1 MTLTDGVLFGAA
13 YYHEYQP
20 YERLKD
26 DFRLM
31 ADARFSVI
39 RVGESVWSTWE
50 PQEGR
55 FDLDWLQPVLDEA
68 HTQGIGVI
76 IGTPTYAVPPWL
88 RESYPETAAQRA
100 TGQPIPYGHRQD
112 VDFTHPA
119 FRFLAERLI
128 RKIVA
133 RNADHPAVIGWQV
146 DNEPGLELL
155 HNGAVFRGFLNY
167 LAERYGSVEALNDR
181 WGLTYW
187 SHRISRWD
195 ELWAPAG
202 NTTPAYD
209 LEWRR
214 YQAALTTEF
223 IAWQAALVRELARPH
238 QFVTTCISLHRPA
251 VEPTELAQTLDV
263 TATNLYYPMQ
273 DALALPSPS
282 GTRAGQR
289 QEDIPAS
296 GTWRLYQLA
305 DTSRGLRQEPFLV
318 TETNAISVGDSH
330 LNFPAFPG
338 QWRQAAWAL
347 VARGARTVEYWHW
360 HSLHFGH
367 ETYWGGVLGHSLV
380 PGRCYEELAQIGAE
394 FKSAGPGLAGLV
406 PDADVLLLSSAESK
420 WAMEFQPPLALGG
433 TQVPDRGSYLRIFD
447 SFYRSLFEAGLQV
460 GIRTCQQLPD
470 DPANLASRWPLVV
483 VPGLYI
489 AREAEL
495 QYLAGYAEAGGHLVL
510 GFRSG
515 YADEY
520 ARPRPVLM
528 PGVLRAAVGASYN
541 EYTHLGQPVPVV
553 AEGGF
558 ECEGAAAA
566 TSWLDGVVAENARV
580 LARYVHPFYGRWAA
594 ITTNEVGRGRVTYV
608 GTLPSAELGRSLA
621 RWLRMASLPADS
633 WHDRPESVT
642 VTSGRR
648 RDGTRLWFLS
658 NWSWDRVGIP
668 AAVAGRDILADTA
681 FRTGARLELGPWDV
695 RVLAEQRADG

>member
-1 MTLTDGVLFGAA
+1 MTLPDGVLFGAA

-26 DFRLM
+26 DLRLM
-31 ADARFSVI
+31 ADAHFSVI

-50 PQEGR
+50 PREGC
-55 FDLDWLQPVLDEA
+55 FDLEWLQPVLDEA
-68 HTQGIGVI
+68 HAQGIGVI

-88 RESYPETAAQRA
+88 RMSYPETTAERA
-100 TGQPIPYGHRQD
+100 TGAPIPYGHRQD

-133 RNADHPAVIGWQV
+133 RYAGHPAVIGWQV
-146 DNEPGLELL
+146 DNEPGMELL
-155 HNGAVFRGFLNY
+155 HNRAVFRGFRNY
-167 LAERYGSVEALNDR
+167 LVERYRSVDALNDR

-187 SHRISRWD
+187 SHRISGWD
-195 ELWAPAG
+195 ELWAPDG
-202 NTTPAYD
+202 NTAPAYD

-223 IAWQAALVRELARPH
+223 IAWQVALVRELASPQ

-251 VEPTELAQTLDV
+251 VEATGLAQTLDV
-263 TATNLYYPMQ
+263 AATNLYYPVQ
-273 DALALPSPS
+273 EALTLPSPP
-282 GTRAGQR
+282 GPVPGPRQGWMPAG
-289 QEDIPAS
+289 

-305 DTSRGLRQEPFLV
+305 DASRGLRQEPFLV
-318 TETNAISVGDSH
+318 TETNAIAVGDSH
-330 LNFPAFPG
+330 MNFPAFPG

-347 VARGARTVEYWHW
+347 VARGARAVEYWHW
-360 HSLHFGH
+360 HTLHFGH

-380 PGRCYEELAQIGAE
+380 PGRCYEEIAQIGAE
-394 FKSAGPGLAGLV
+394 FTSAGPQLAGFE

-420 WAMEFQPPLALGG
+420 WAMEFQPPLALDG
-433 TQVPDRGSYLRIFD
+433 TVGPDRRSYERIFD
-447 SFYRSLFEAGLQV
+447 SFYRSLFEAGLQI
-460 GIRTCQQLPD
+460 GICTAQQLPD
-470 DPANLASRWPLVV
+470 DPAALASRCPVLV

-489 AREAEL
+489 AREDEL
-495 QYLAGYAEAGGHLVL
+495 QYLAAFAEAGGHLVL

-528 PGVLRAAVGASYN
+528 PGVLRDAVGASYN
-541 EYTHLGQPVPVV
+541 EYMNLGQPVPVA
-553 AEGGF
+553 AESGF
-558 ECEGAAAA
+558 ECDSAATA
-566 TSWLDGVVAENARV
+566 TSWLDGVVAEDARV

-594 ITTNEVGRGRVTYV
+594 ITTNEVGRGRVTYI
-608 GTLPSAELGRSLA
+608 GTLPSPELGRSLA
-621 RWLRMASLPADS
+621 RWIRKASPPADP
-633 WHDRPESVT
+633 WQDRPASVSI
-642 VTSGRR
+642 TSGRL

-658 NWSWDRVGIP
+658 NWSWDRARIP
-668 AAVAGRDILADTA
+668 AAIAGRDLLSNTPFGI
-681 FRTGARLELGPWDV
+681 GANLELGPWDV
-695 RVLAEQRADG
+695 RVLSQQRADA